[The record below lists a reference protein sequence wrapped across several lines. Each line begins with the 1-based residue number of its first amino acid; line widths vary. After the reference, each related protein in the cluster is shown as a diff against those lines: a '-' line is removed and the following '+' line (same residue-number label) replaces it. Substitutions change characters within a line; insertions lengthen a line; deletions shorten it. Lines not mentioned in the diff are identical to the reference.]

1 MSCSATRRINNH
13 RLRLSPMTLDT
24 FLANGFTLRWI
35 EMVDG
40 GAMVAVVVDHVTE
53 PVVNQGR
60 FTVAAVMPEPPVAD
74 DQTEPTVLQVGAEY
88 NAPVI
93 TAANGAVFDA
103 SQYEMR

>member
-1 MSCSATRRINNH
+1 
-13 RLRLSPMTLDT
+13 MTLDT
-24 FLANGFTLRWI
+24 FLADGFTLRCI

-60 FTVAAVMPEPPVAD
+60 FTVAPVTPLADEPA
-74 DQTEPTVLQVGAEY
+74 EPTIISVSATY
-88 NAPVI
+88 DAPVI